1 MGSVLTYYT
10 WSTVLTNTY
19 KYYHK
24 MKMLKFLLPIL
35 LVASCSSFSLNGLF
49 HSENKA
55 EELPAEEPAVEE
67 TEEELEEEDDMDD
80 LDDEEDDEIEEEDF
94 EVVALEEENEEDD
107 EISEL
112 EEDEEDEEISE
123 L

>member
-1 MGSVLTYYT
+1 MGIIPGPQCLQI
-10 WSTVLTNTY
+10 LY

-24 MKMLKFLLPIL
+24 MKMLKFLLPLL

-55 EELPAEEPAVEE
+55 EELPAEESAVQE

-80 LDDEEDDEIEEEDF
+80 LDDEEDDEIEDEEDEEEEEIEEDF
-94 EVVALEEENEEDD
+94 EVVALEEEEDD
-107 EISEL
+107 EISE
-112 EEDEEDEEISE
+112 EEDDEIE
-123 L
+123 